1 MLDLNSCSVDNILMQ
16 RKSLLRILSAVECLH
31 EIRVAV
37 LGGSTTNEIVNILEL
52 ILLFNGFRPTF
63 HESEY
68 GRFYEDAVLDPQS
81 LIEFKPDI
89 VYIHTS
95 CRNIQAP
102 PPLNCTE
109 ADLPGYVD
117 AELARYQQIWNAL
130 ETNLGC
136 QVIQNNFEMPPYAL

>member
-1 MLDLNSCSVDNILMQ
+1 MLNLNSCSVDEILMQ
-16 RKSLLRILSAVECLH
+16 RKSLRRTLSAVEGLH

-68 GRFYEDAVLDPQS
+68 GRFYEDAVIDPQS
-81 LIEFKPDI
+81 LISFKPNI

-95 CRNIQAP
+95 CRNIKGP
-102 PPLNCTE
+102 PPFSCTE
-109 ADLPGYVD
+109 ADLPGYVN
-117 AELARYQQIWNAL
+117 AE
-130 ETNLGC
+130 
-136 QVIQNNFEMPPYAL
+136 